1 MPEIV
6 KKAENIVMEPCDAVF
21 DGQNL
26 GYTHEP
32 VKVAITAEYK
42 EVGAQ
47 QETAPIDLI
56 LIKRTCN
63 VTVPIK
69 EYSLPLLAKCIP
81 GAVLITDAED
91 PTKKRLD
98 IPAKP
103 MSLLPL
109 GKVLTL
115 LPQSGKV
122 ERTFTA
128 HKAVPTGNLD
138 YAFDRDN
145 EMYFNVVFQCLVS
158 QNQFLTLGD
167 VTVEAE

>member
-1 MPEIV
+1 MPETV
-6 KKAENIVMEPCDAVF
+6 KNAENIVMEPCDAVF

-32 VKVAITAEYK
+32 VKVAITTEYK
-42 EVGAQ
+42 EIGAQ
-47 QETAPIDLI
+47 QVTAPIDKI

-69 EYSLPLLAKCIP
+69 EYSLALLAKCIP
-81 GAVLITDAED
+81 GAVLVTDAVD
-91 PTKKRLD
+91 PTKKKLD

-115 LPQSGKV
+115 LPQSGKT

-128 HKAVPTGNLD
+128 HKAVPTGNLE

-145 EMYFNVVFQCLVS
+145 EMYFNVVFECLVS
-158 QNQFLTLGD
+158 GDEFITLGD
-167 VTVEAE
+167 VTAEAE